1 MKKLNLMKLSLV
13 ALSTLAVVAC
23 GNKTSDSG
31 DDGAI
36 NESSGAQFT
45 ELTETDIGE
54 NTKVDADKLTATEE
68 NPLKIAMV
76 TDSGTLNDHS
86 FNESAW
92 KGVNEFAVENG
103 GGTIDASANCV
114 ITGKIQTKYYQPAE
128 NNYDTQGRLAAMK
141 SAAQW
146 GAKVIVLPG
155 YLFQPSIKLALID
168 DAETFKN
175 VNFLALDC
183 VNQDSDNNYA
193 EFDFTNQITS
203 VIYREEQA
211 GFLAGYAAVKEGY
224 RKLGFC
230 GGMAVPAVVR
240 YGSGY
245 CQGADAAAKELGL
258 GNRSVEVQYY
268 YAGKFGPT
276 DNATSYCSSWY
287 QRGTEVIFGCG
298 GSVYQSVIAGSQ
310 ANNNKPWIGV
320 DVNQH
325 ADTSLGDSQN
335 SCITSAMKNLANS
348 TKVLLAGWV
357 NNGNAWNDTLA
368 SKVVTVGAQSDN
380 CVLPTPETTGD
391 NGCWGFKNFTVDEYK
406 TVLGNLKDGT
416 THVNSS
422 SDNDDLVAHNFSC
435 SSRVK
440 VNYIKD

>member
-23 GNKTSDSG
+23 GSKTSDAT
-31 DDGAI
+31 DDGTI
-36 NESSGAQFT
+36 VEESGAQFT
-45 ELTETDIGE
+45 ELTETNIGE

-68 NPLKIAMV
+68 NPLRIAMV

-92 KGVNEFAVENG
+92 KGINEFAVENG
-103 GGTIDASANCV
+103 GGTISKDNCV
-114 ITGKIQTKYYQPAE
+114 ESGKIQTKYYQPAE
-128 NNYDTQGRLAAMK
+128 NNYDTQGRLKAMQDAAK
-141 SAAQW
+141 W

-155 YLFQPSIKLALID
+155 YLFQSSIKLALAD
-168 DAETFKN
+168 TTTFGD

-183 VNQDSDNNYA
+183 TNQDTDNNYA
-193 EFDFTNQITS
+193 EYAYTNQITS

-258 GNRSVEVQYY
+258 GNKSVEVQYY
-268 YAGKFGPT
+268 YAGQFAATP
-276 DNATSYCSSWY
+276 NATSYCTSWY

-298 GSVYQSVIAGSQ
+298 GAVYQSVIAGSQ
-310 ANNNKPWIGV
+310 ANSNKPWIGV

-325 ADTSLGDSQN
+325 ADTSLGASQD

-357 NNGNAWNDTLA
+357 NNDNAWNSTLA

-391 NGCWGFKNFTVDEYK
+391 EGCWGFKNFTVEQYK
-406 TVLGNLKDGT
+406 TVLANLKAGT
-416 THVNSS
+416 THVNSN
-422 SDNDDLVAHNFSC
+422 SDNEDLVAHNFSC

-440 VNYIKD
+440 VNYVKD